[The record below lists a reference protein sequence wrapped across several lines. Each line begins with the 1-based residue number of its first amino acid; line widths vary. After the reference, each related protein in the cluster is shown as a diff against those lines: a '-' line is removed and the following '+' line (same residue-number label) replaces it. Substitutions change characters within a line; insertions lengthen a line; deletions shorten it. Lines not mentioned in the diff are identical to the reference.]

1 MIDLIIEILRGSK
14 SREQV
19 KKCLVEGNT
28 EGIKFKSRSS
38 EKAAKTLQFTE
49 RQATAIL
56 EMRLYK
62 LIGLEMEALQAEYGE
77 TMKNIALY
85 EDVLNN
91 YDSMA
96 AVIMKDLDQIKKE
109 YGSRRRTIIENAE
122 EASIRRK
129 ENGRDGSYIPDG
141 SFWLYESDR

>member
-1 MIDLIIEILRGSK
+1 
-14 SREQV
+14 
-19 KKCLVEGNT
+19 
-28 EGIKFKSRSS
+28 
-38 EKAAKTLQFTE
+38 
-49 RQATAIL
+49 
-56 EMRLYK
+56 MRLYK

-122 EASIRRK
+122 EAVSRRK